1 MKVKVKDAN
10 EEVIEIEEQDS
21 VSVELS
27 EEELASLKKLLSKT
41 DKLLALVDDKTTD
54 SDDEEEEEIEDSD
67 EEEEEVD
74 DSDEEEENKKDAKE
88 KKKKVKDSF
97 KSIGAIQRKQ
107 KVKDSDEV
115 AQDIDS
121 AWVKRYGG
129 K

>member
-54 SDDEEEEEIEDSD
+54 SDEEEEEEIEDSD

>member
-54 SDDEEEEEIEDSD
+54 SDDEEEEEEIEDSD
-67 EEEEEVD
+67 EEEEE
-74 DSDEEEENKKDAKE
+74 NKKDAKD

-97 KSIGAIQRKQ
+97 KSIGAIQTKQ
-107 KVKDSDEV
+107 KVKDSDEK